1 MKRAS
6 EAPFPYGSAH
16 VCYFRLV
23 DGLPEQVKGRPA
35 LREAVSRGD
44 RLFAVWPGQYR
55 SDLFEID
62 DPELLS
68 AAIGPAKWVCA
79 VVTCRRLEGEPHVDS
94 CPYAKARAG

>member
-1 MKRAS
+1 MRLAS

-35 LREAVSRGD
+35 LREAVGRGD
-44 RLFAVWPGQYR
+44 RLFAVWPGEYR

-62 DPELLS
+62 DADLLA
-68 AAIGPAKWVCA
+68 AAIGRA
-79 VVTCRRLEGEPHVDS
+79 T
-94 CPYAKARAG
+94 ARAG